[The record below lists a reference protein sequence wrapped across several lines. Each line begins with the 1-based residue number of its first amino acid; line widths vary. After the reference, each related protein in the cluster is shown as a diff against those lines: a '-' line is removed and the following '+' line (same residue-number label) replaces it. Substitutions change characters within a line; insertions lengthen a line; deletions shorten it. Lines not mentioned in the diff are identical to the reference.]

1 MRNGKYHYSERSSR
15 NNPNNHEEYNP
26 NYDRSKDSLLGF
38 LGQAAKGAWQ
48 FWMDL
53 KSKK

>member
-1 MRNGKYHYSERSSR
+1 MKNGKYQYSERRSR
-15 NNPNNHEEYNP
+15 NSQYHREEYNEK
-26 NYDRSKDSLLGF
+26 YDRSQDSLLGF